1 MQWLTGQRRDLLFC
15 FSFLL
20 EMPITEYSEHRG
32 TGGVMAEG
40 SAIGCYQQN
49 WVLEGKNTGG
59 GEHTKLKPERE
70 KSYCKL
76 CVHMC
81 GGKLGQAAGS
91 TAKLFLKYSKFSLRK
106 QSFPSGLMN

>member
-40 SAIGCYQQN
+40 SAIGCYRQN
-49 WVLEGKNTGG
+49 WVLEGKNTGV

-70 KSYCKL
+70 K
-76 CVHMC
+76 
-81 GGKLGQAAGS
+81 AAANS
-91 TAKLFLKYSKFSLRK
+91 VCTCAVENLAKQWDQLPNYF
-106 QSFPSGLMN
+106 

>member
-1 MQWLTGQRRDLLFC
+1 MISECGKDRECKIQCLTGQRRDLLFC

-49 WVLEGKNTGG
+49 WVLEGKNTGR

-70 KSYCKL
+70 K
-76 CVHMC
+76 
-81 GGKLGQAAGS
+81 AAANS
-91 TAKLFLKYSKFSLRK
+91 VCTCAVENLAKQWDQLPNYF
-106 QSFPSGLMN
+106 